1 MNKESIALIKRIGDG
16 TFLVY
21 ESSENFRYCSN
32 LRNVGCFFITQK

>member
-21 ESSENFRYCSN
+21 ESTNEEKKNYKIC
-32 LRNVGCFFITQK
+32 

>member
-21 ESSENFRYCSN
+21 ESTEDTEFDYIGICM
-32 LRNVGCFFITQK
+32 V